1 MIYLDYAATTPI
13 DPVVL
18 NVWVRTEQEHFAN
31 ANSSHVLGQK
41 AWAFLQN
48 QLSQMAEL
56 LHVQKENL
64 ILCSSATEANNTILK
79 GLALKYP
86 LKKHII
92 TSMIEHASLI
102 GAVSALETQGYDV
115 DFVELNQEGLFD
127 LTHLES
133 LMREDTLLVSLIA
146 VNSETGILQPLD
158 AIASLC
164 REKKVLFH
172 SDVTQ
177 AMGKIPIELGLLDF
191 ASCSAH
197 KIYGPK
203 GIGLLYRRE
212 ELSFIPLLHGG
223 HSLSP
228 YRSST
233 PQTALIAAFVKALDL
248 SMSHQNE
255 YFQKVSQLKVYLLDQ
270 LSSNPRVRINSNEH
284 ALPHIVNISI
294 LNTRPE
300 KGIDY
305 FSSRDICL
313 SSKSACCGQ
322 DEYSASVYAI
332 TKDMERAQSSYRIS
346 LSHLTTIDELDALIE
361 AIERMPDE
369 N

>member
-13 DPVVL
+13 DPSVL
-18 NVWVRTEQEHFAN
+18 NVWVRTEQEQFAN
-31 ANSSHVLGQK
+31 ANSSHILGQR
-41 AWAFLQN
+41 AWTFLQT

-56 LHVQKENL
+56 LHVQKDNL

-86 LKKHII
+86 HKKHII

-102 GAVSALETQGYDV
+102 GAVSALEAQGYDV
-115 DFVELNQEGLFD
+115 DFVETTNDGLFD
-127 LTHLES
+127 LNHLKS
-133 LMREDTLLVSLIA
+133 LLREDTLLVSLIA

-164 REKKVLFH
+164 RNAKIFFH

-177 AMGKIPIELGLLDF
+177 AMGKVPIDLNTLDF

-212 ELSFIPLLHGG
+212 DLSFIPLLHGG

-233 PQTALIAAFVKALDL
+233 PQTALIAAFVRALEL
-248 SMSHQNE
+248 SMIHQKE
-255 YFQKVSQLKVYLLDQ
+255 RFDKISKLKTYLIDKL
-270 LSSNPRVRINSNEH
+270 NAMPRVRINSN
-284 ALPHIVNISI
+284 AYSLPHIVNISI
-294 LNTRPE
+294 LKTRPD

-305 FSSRDICL
+305 FSSYDICL

-346 LSHLTTIDELDALIE
+346 LSHLTTLDELDALVE
-361 AIERMPDE
+361 AIERMPYED
-369 N
+369 

>member
-13 DPVVL
+13 DPSVL
-18 NVWVRTEQEHFAN
+18 DVWVRTEQEQFAN
-31 ANSSHVLGQK
+31 ANSSHILGQR
-41 AWAFLQN
+41 AWTFLQT

-56 LHVQKENL
+56 LHVQKECL

-86 LKKHII
+86 QKKHII

-102 GAVSALETQGYDV
+102 GAVSALEAQGYDV
-115 DFVELNQEGLFD
+115 DFVETTNDGLFD
-127 LTHLES
+127 LNHLKS
-133 LMREDTLLVSLIA
+133 LFREDTLLVSLIA

-164 REKKVLFH
+164 RDAKILFH

-177 AMGKIPIELGLLDF
+177 AMGKVPIDLNTLDF

-212 ELSFIPLLHGG
+212 YLSFIPLLHGG

-233 PQTALIAAFVKALDL
+233 PQTALIAAFVKALKL
-248 SMSHQNE
+248 SMIHQTE
-255 YFQKVSQLKVYLLDQ
+255 RFDKISKLKTYLTDKVNALT
-270 LSSNPRVRINSNEH
+270 RVHINSN
-284 ALPHIVNISI
+284 AYSLPHFFNISI
-294 LNTRPE
+294 LKTRPD

-305 FSSRDICL
+305 FSNCDICL

-346 LSHLTTIDELDALIE
+346 LSHLTTLDELDALVE
-361 AIERMPDE
+361 AIERMPYED
-369 N
+369 

>member
-13 DPVVL
+13 DPKVL
-18 NVWVRTEQEHFAN
+18 DVWVQTEQTHYAN

-41 AWAFLQN
+41 AWAFLQT
-48 QLSQMAEL
+48 QLSHMAEL
-56 LHVQKENL
+56 LDVSKESL

-86 LKKHII
+86 SKQHII

-102 GAVSALETQGYDV
+102 GATSALEAQGYEV
-115 DFVELNQEGLFD
+115 DFVNTMPDGLFD
-127 LTHLES
+127 LDHLKA
-133 LMREDTLLVSLIA
+133 LIREDTLVVSLIA

-158 AIASLC
+158 AIASIC
-164 REKKVLFH
+164 RKMKVLFH

-177 AMGKIPIELGLLDF
+177 ALGKLPIKLNDLDF

-212 ELSFIPLLHGG
+212 GLSFVPLLHGG

-228 YRSST
+228 YRAST
-233 PQTALIAAFVKALDL
+233 PQNALIAAFVKALEL
-248 SMSHQNE
+248 SFTQQAKR
-255 YFQKVSQLKVYLLDQ
+255 YATVSSLKAYLLNK
-270 LSSNPRVRINSNEH
+270 LSKNPRVCINSNEH
-284 ALPHIVNISI
+284 ALPHILNISI
-294 LNTRPE
+294 LKTRPE
-300 KGIDY
+300 AGIHY
-305 FSSRDICL
+305 FSDQDICL

-332 TKDMERAQSSYRIS
+332 TRDMERAQSSYRIS
-346 LSHLTTIDELDALIE
+346 LSHLTTTHELDALVE
-361 AIERMPDE
+361 AIERMPYAD
-369 N
+369 

>member
-13 DPVVL
+13 DSIVSD
-18 NVWVRTEQEHFAN
+18 VWVRTEEEQFAN
-31 ANSSHVLGQK
+31 ANSRHILGQK
-41 AWAFLQN
+41 AWAFLQM

-64 ILCSSATEANNTILK
+64 ILCSSATEANNTVLK

-86 LKKHII
+86 QKKHII

-102 GAVSALETQGYDV
+102 GAASSLEAQGYEV
-115 DFVELNQEGLFD
+115 DFVDTKEDGLFD
-127 LTHLES
+127 LEHLKS
-133 LMREDTLLVSLIA
+133 LLRTDTLVVSLIA
-146 VNSETGILQPLD
+146 VNSETGILQPLE
-158 AIASLC
+158 AIAALC
-164 REKKVLFH
+164 HESNILFH

-177 AMGKIPIELGLLDF
+177 AMGKVPINLKELDF

-203 GIGLLYRRE
+203 GIGLLYRNDD
-212 ELSFIPLLHGG
+212 LSFIPLLHGG
-223 HSLSP
+223 NSLSP

-233 PQTALIAAFVKALDL
+233 PQSALIAAFVKALEL
-248 SMSHQNE
+248 SMTHQKE
-255 YFQKVSQLKVYLLDQ
+255 RFEKVSQLKTYLLDQ
-270 LSSNPRVRINSNEH
+270 LRSNPRVHINSNEH
-284 ALPHIVNISI
+284 SLPHFVNISI
-294 LNTRPE
+294 LKTRPE

-305 FSSRDICL
+305 FSSCDICL

-346 LSHLTTIDELDALIE
+346 ISHLTLESELDALVE
-361 AIERMPDE
+361 AIERMPYED
-369 N
+369 

>member
-13 DPVVL
+13 DPKVL
-18 NVWVRTEQEHFAN
+18 DVWVQTEQTYYAN

-41 AWAFLQN
+41 AWEFLGT

-56 LHVQKENL
+56 LDVHKESL

-86 LKKHII
+86 NKKHII

-102 GAVSALETQGYDV
+102 GATSALEAQGYDV
-115 DFVELNQEGLFD
+115 DFVDTTAEGLFD
-127 LTHLES
+127 LNHLKS
-133 LMREDTLLVSLIA
+133 LVREDTLVVSLIA
-146 VNSETGILQPLD
+146 VNSETGILQPLE

-164 REKKVLFH
+164 REMQVLFH

-177 AMGKIPIELGLLDF
+177 ALGKIPLKLDILDF

-197 KIYGPK
+197 KIFGPK

-212 ELSFIPLLHGG
+212 ELSFVPLLHGG

-233 PQTALIAAFVKALDL
+233 PQTALIAAFVKALEL
-248 SMSHQNE
+248 SMTHQADRLT
-255 YFQKVSQLKVYLLDQ
+255 KVTSLRAYLIRK
-270 LSSNPRVRINSNEH
+270 LSDNPRVRINTNAH
-284 ALPHIVNISI
+284 ALPHIFNISI
-294 LNTRPE
+294 LKTRPE
-300 KGIDY
+300 AGIQY
-305 FSSRDICL
+305 FSDQDISL

-322 DEYSASVYAI
+322 DEYSTSVYAI

-346 LSHLTTIDELDALIE
+346 LSHLTTTEELDALVE
-361 AIERMPDE
+361 AIERMPYAD
-369 N
+369 